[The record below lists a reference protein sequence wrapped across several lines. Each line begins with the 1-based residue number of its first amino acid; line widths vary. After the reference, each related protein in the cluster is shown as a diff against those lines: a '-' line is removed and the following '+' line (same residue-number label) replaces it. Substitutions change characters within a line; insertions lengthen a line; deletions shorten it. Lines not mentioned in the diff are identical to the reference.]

1 MDGARNDPHNP
12 EDVLQDGV
20 YDYTRLESVGI
31 SGLSHTRSS
40 SPLPP
45 KPLSL
50 SLSLQPSSLLEYLGE
65 ADAFVRKGGGGGG
78 AGEGGVGRR
87 GGGGDGEGGGQGK
100 SRGEGD
106 GAGKGGGGRAGRK
119 IESAIGA
126 AEANVNVGADG
137 GERIMGGRGGGG
149 GYIHNRLMTVEIIA
163 VSDSAGM
170 PAGREG
176 PEVEGEGESGET
188 EEGHESLQTRSSVDS
203 PWLNSGEKESGR
215 EGVQVSGREGVQLS
229 GREGGSHWPT

>member
-1 MDGARNDPHNP
+1 
-12 EDVLQDGV
+12 
-20 YDYTRLESVGI
+20 VGI

-50 SLSLQPSSLLEYLGE
+50 SLSPEPSSLLEFLGE

-78 AGEGGVGRR
+78 VGQGGGGRR

-106 GAGKGGGGRAGRK
+106 GAGKGGGRRAGRK
-119 IESAIGA
+119 IESAIGT

-137 GERIMGGRGGGG
+137 GEQIMGGRDGGG

-163 VSDSAGM
+163 ISDSAGM
-170 PAGREG
+170 PAGGKG
-176 PEVEGEGESGET
+176 PEVEGEGERGET
-188 EEGHESLQTRSSVDS
+188 EKEHESVQTRSSVDS
-203 PWLNSGEKESGR
+203 PRLSSGEKVCMRAYVAVSERQTQLVISGAFFF
-215 EGVQVSGREGVQLS
+215 VF
-229 GREGGSHWPT
+229 PM